1 MVAEVTWWLAFGAG
15 VLSFVSPCCLPLY
28 PSYISYITGVSVS
41 QLTDRSQSFQIR
53 RATMLHTLFFIFGF
67 SVIFYA
73 LGFSVSWLGRLFQ
86 EYQDMIRMLGGVLI
100 FVMGLFLLGL
110 FRPSFMMRDV
120 RIGALQK
127 RRLGYVGSILVGM
140 GFAAG
145 WTPCV
150 GPILASV
157 LALSLTD
164 PASGLGYITAYT
176 LGLCHSLFRHGLFP
190 GENPVD
196 PQIFQPV
203 DEGGGRADGPFRHP
217 ALFRPDDGDHRMA
230 DQMDR
235 GIYRILTAEQ
245 AVFKPGEGRWAAI
258 VAIPL

>member
-127 RRLGYVGSILVGM
+127 RRLGYIGSILVGM

-164 PASGLGYITAYT
+164 PASGWGYITAYT
-176 LGLCHSLFRHGLFP
+176 LGFAIPFFVMAFFLGRTRWILKYSNRLMKAGGALMVLFGILLYF
-190 GENPVD
+190 
-196 PQIFQPV
+196 
-203 DEGGGRADGPFRHP
+203 
-217 ALFRPDDGDHRMA
+217 
-230 DQMDR
+230 DQMTV
-235 GIYRILTAEQ
+235 IIAWLTKWTGG
-245 AVFKPGEGRWAAI
+245 FTGF
-258 VAIPL
+258 